1 MTSAA
6 DAPTRSVVPSAR
18 SVWGIAMLIR
28 KPLVL
33 CAVALLGCAALK
45 PARASCA
52 QPSKSAQSCA
62 HFSLEG
68 LRKIISLSDP
78 QISPDGTKIAVIVS
92 TPDWKSDKRRQEID
106 LIDVATGNK
115 RALTWKRTGL
125 DSLHWSPDG
134 TRLAFL
140 AEDHGAQDGS
150 DSKDDDS
157 DKDSD
162 DKHAQIY
169 VMPMRSEE

>member
-6 DAPTRSVVPSAR
+6 DAQVRSVVPSAR
-18 SVWGIAMLIR
+18 SDWGIAMLNR

-33 CAVALLGCAALK
+33 CAVALLGCASFGI
-45 PARASCA
+45 ASA
-52 QPSKSAQSCA
+52 ANSKAFQ
-62 HFSLEG
+62 LDD
-68 LRKIISLSDP
+68 LRKLVSLSDP